1 MNDLVRTLNFH
12 GIGTPGAD
20 IPADERP
27 YWITP
32 EFFREIIDLIAEPV
46 FRGEIAITFDDGNLS
61 DLEIAA
67 PILKRKNLP
76 ARFFVLTGRLETSGY
91 LTRDDVNT
99 LRDMGF
105 KIGSHGENHVNWAKL
120 SDKVLEQETW
130 GSKERLEF
138 VLGAHVREAAIPF
151 GSYNRRVLTSLKR
164 AGYNAAWTSDGG
176 PMDPTRFL
184 RPRTSVRGD
193 MTIEDV
199 KSILF
204 APISKPRRLRRTLA
218 MARKRLF

>member
-1 MNDLVRTLNFH
+1 MNDLVRTINFH

-20 IPADERP
+20 IPPDERP
-27 YWITP
+27 YWIEP
-32 EFFREIIDLIAEPV
+32 AFFEQIIDLIADAV
-46 FRGEIAITFDDGNLS
+46 IRNEIAITFDDGNLS

-67 PILKRKNLP
+67 PILQRRKLP
-76 ARFFVLTGRLETSGY
+76 ARFFVLTGRLEKSGY
-91 LTRDDVNT
+91 LTRDDANT

-120 SDKVLEQETW
+120 SDKDLERETW

-151 GSYNRRVLTSLKR
+151 GSYNRRVLTALKR
-164 AGYNAAWTSDGG
+164 AGYTVAWTSDGG
-176 PMDPTRFL
+176 PMNPNRFL
-184 RPRTSVRGD
+184 RPRMSVRND
-193 MTIEDV
+193 MSIEDV
-199 KSILF
+199 RRALF
-204 APISKPRRLRRTLA
+204 DPISKARTLRRSLA